1 MMPRMTEQPTR
12 RIVVT
17 IDGPAG
23 AGKSSVA
30 KLLARRL
37 GYRLLDTGAIYR
49 AVALAAH
56 RGGVPWTE
64 PARLG
69 EVARTLDIR
78 FDFVGDRNHVYLGG
92 GAGAGAAEDAP
103 YLGPGAGAA
112 EDGAPYLGPG
122 AGAAEDAPYLGP
134 GAGAAEDGAP
144 AEPAEDVTA
153 AIRAPEISQG
163 ASQVSAHPAVRAA
176 LLELQRRLGAGGG
189 VVVEGRDTGT
199 VVFPAAE
206 AKFFLTASE
215 EERTR
220 RRVAELAQAGQAVD
234 PAATRQQIRERD
246 QRDASRDVAPMVPA
260 ADAIVVDSSGQTLEQ
275 VVDFLAAEVSARAR
289 R

>member
-1 MMPRMTEQPTR
+1 MPDQPQPGR

-17 IDGPAG
+17 LDGPAG
-23 AGKSSVA
+23 AGKSTAA

-49 AVALAAH
+49 AVALAA
-56 RGGVPWTE
+56 RRRGVPWTD
-64 PARLG
+64 AAALG
-69 EVARTLDIR
+69 EVARGLDIR
-78 FDFVGDRNHVYLGG
+78 FDFVGDRNHVYVGG
-92 GAGAGAAEDAP
+92 
-103 YLGPGAGAA
+103 
-112 EDGAPYLGPG
+112 
-122 AGAAEDAPYLGP
+122 
-134 GAGAAEDGAP
+134 
-144 AEPAEDVTA
+144 EDVTD

-199 VVFPAAE
+199 VVFPGAE

-215 EERTR
+215 EERAR
-220 RRVAELAQAGQAVD
+220 RRVAQLAEGGTVVD
-234 PAATRQQIRERD
+234 FDATVREIRERD
-246 QRDASRDVAPMVPA
+246 ERDASRDVAPMVPA
-260 ADAIVVDSSGQTLEQ
+260 EDALVLDSSRQTLEE
-275 VVDFLAAEVSARAR
+275 VVDFLAAEAAKRAR